1 MTVACRAARH
11 DDIVGIAEVYRAA
24 YNALSRQHGFPE
36 VPAGPPNPFW
46 AFSVS
51 EEPEGC
57 WVAEEG
63 TTIVGFAISW
73 VRADFWF
80 LACLF
85 IAPSFQGKRVGRI
98 LVERA
103 LAHGGHAA
111 ANRALITFAYNP
123 VSIALYVRYA
133 MYPQEP
139 LYLLEGPAEALR
151 DREPAAEGLEYE
163 RLLPNAR
170 HADILS
176 RLDRA
181 VLGHDRT
188 RHHKFLL
195 SAPGSTCYLFELAGA
210 PRGYAYIWPTGRVGP
225 FAAPSPGS
233 FEGVMRTA
241 LALASAP
248 PTAQVSVLLAGSNA
262 PALAWAV
269 RRGMRITLPLLLMAT
284 KPFGQLEAY
293 GFYSPA
299 LM

>member
-1 MTVACRAARH
+1 MAVTYRAARH
-11 DDIVGIAEVYRAA
+11 DDIAGMAEVHRAA
-24 YNALSRQHGFPE
+24 YNALSRRHAFPE
-36 VPAGPPNPFW
+36 LPAGPPNPFLT
-46 AFSVS
+46 FSVQ

-57 WVAEEG
+57 WVAEDG
-63 TTIVGFAISW
+63 TTIVGFTISW
-73 VRADFWF
+73 VRDDFWF

-85 IAPSFQGKRVGRI
+85 VAPSLQAQGVGRALI
-98 LVERA
+98 ERA

-133 MYPQEP
+133 MYPREP
-139 LYLLEGPAEALR
+139 LCGLEGPAEALR
-151 DREPAAEGLEYE
+151 ARELAAERLQYE
-163 RLLPNAR
+163 RLPPDARNAGV
-170 HADILS
+170 LG
-176 RLDRA
+176 RLDHA
-181 VLGHDRT
+181 VLGIDRT

-195 SAPGSTCYLFELAGA
+195 SAPGSTCYVFEPAGT
-210 PRGYAYIWPTGRVGP
+210 PSGYAYIWPTGRVGP
-225 FAAPSPGS
+225 LAALSPSS

-248 PTAQVSVLLAGSNA
+248 PTERVSVLLAGSNA

-269 RRGMRITLPLLLMAT
+269 RQGMRITLPLLLMAT

-293 GFYSPA
+293 GFHSPP